1 MLRMEY
7 TAEIHS
13 TGGPGLFIFGRAEE
27 SGERLLTEYR
37 GKVQLIYLD
46 PPFGTGDAFEIS
58 RGTKGK
64 KIKVPAYSDKMS
76 DDAYMEMMKNVL
88 ELCRELMTSDG
99 TLYLHVDYRMAAY
112 LRVLL
117 DEVFGKKNF
126 VNEIIW
132 AYKSG
137 GRATKHFSRKH
148 DNILVYRKGRSNYF
162 NIEAVGIPRGPERR
176 NHMKRHIDDTGR
188 IYYSIRSGGKLYKYY
203 EDSLIYPSDVWTDIE
218 HLQQRDTGTHG
229 LQHSETR
236 GAAQTY
242 NTVFI
247 KRRGHSRRP
256 FFGQRNHGGR
266 SPEAGTQM
274 DSCGSFSSSA
284 YDPAKKAS

>member
-117 DEVFGKKNF
+117 DEVFAEF
-126 VNEIIW
+126 LDLMDEINEEEE
-132 AYKSG
+132 K
-137 GRATKHFSRKH
+137 
-148 DNILVYRKGRSNYF
+148 
-162 NIEAVGIPRGPERR
+162 E
-176 NHMKRHIDDTGR
+176 
-188 IYYSIRSGGKLYKYY
+188 
-203 EDSLIYPSDVWTDIE
+203 
-218 HLQQRDTGTHG
+218 
-229 LQHSETR
+229 
-236 GAAQTY
+236 
-242 NTVFI
+242 
-247 KRRGHSRRP
+247 
-256 FFGQRNHGGR
+256 
-266 SPEAGTQM
+266 
-274 DSCGSFSSSA
+274 
-284 YDPAKKAS
+284 

>member
-37 GKVQLIYLD
+37 GKVRLIYLD

-132 AYKSG
+132 AYRSG

-162 NIEAVGIPRGPERR
+162 NIEAVGIPRG
-176 NHMKRHIDDTGR
+176 
-188 IYYSIRSGGKLYKYY
+188 RS
-203 EDSLIYPSDVWTDIE
+203 
-218 HLQQRDTGTHG
+218 
-229 LQHSETR
+229 
-236 GAAQTY
+236 AAT
-242 NTVFI
+242 I
-247 KRRGHSRRP
+247 
-256 FFGQRNHGGR
+256 
-266 SPEAGTQM
+266 
-274 DSCGSFSSSA
+274 
-284 YDPAKKAS
+284 